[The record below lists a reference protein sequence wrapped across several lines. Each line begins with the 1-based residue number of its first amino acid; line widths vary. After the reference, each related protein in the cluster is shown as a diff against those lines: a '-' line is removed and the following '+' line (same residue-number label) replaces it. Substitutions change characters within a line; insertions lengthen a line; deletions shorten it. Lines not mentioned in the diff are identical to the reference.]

1 MEGEFQAGIIVQIA
15 RRHPKQD
22 FAMPDQSATSDH
34 NAELQQHLKEMFNLA
49 RSGEATTLARLLDLG
64 VPANLRNEKGDTLL
78 MLACYHGH
86 LDAARVLLEH
96 GADTELYNDNGQLP
110 LAAAAFK
117 DYRDIAELLLANGAR
132 VDGAAPDGR
141 TALMMAAMFNRTGIV
156 ELMLAHGADP
166 HARNAKGL
174 NARELAESMG
184 APETVV
190 QLAALGA

>member
-1 MEGEFQAGIIVQIA
+1 
-15 RRHPKQD
+15 
-22 FAMPDQSATSDH
+22 MPDQSPSPDR

-49 RSGEATTLARLLDLG
+49 RSGDAATLARLLALG

-96 GADTELYNDNGQLP
+96 GADTEIYNDNGQLP

-117 DYRDIAELLLANGAR
+117 DYRDIAELLLARGAR

-141 TALMMAAMFNRTGIV
+141 TALMMAAMFNRTAIV
-156 ELMLAHGADP
+156 DLMLAHGADP

-174 NARELAESMG
+174 SAKELGASMG
-184 APETVV
+184 APETAR
-190 QLAALGA
+190 QLEALGA

>member
-1 MEGEFQAGIIVQIA
+1 
-15 RRHPKQD
+15 
-22 FAMPDQSATSDH
+22 MPDQSSSPDR

-49 RSGEATTLARLLDLG
+49 RSGDAATLSRLLSLG

-86 LDAARVLLEH
+86 LDAAQVLLEH
-96 GADTELYNDNGQLP
+96 GADTEIYNDNGQLP

-117 DYRDIAELLLANGAR
+117 DYRDITALLLARGAK

-141 TALMMAAMFNRTGIV
+141 TALMMAAMFNRTAIV
-156 ELMLAHGADP
+156 DLMLAHGANP

-174 NARELAESMG
+174 SAKELGGSMG
-184 APETVV
+184 APDTVA